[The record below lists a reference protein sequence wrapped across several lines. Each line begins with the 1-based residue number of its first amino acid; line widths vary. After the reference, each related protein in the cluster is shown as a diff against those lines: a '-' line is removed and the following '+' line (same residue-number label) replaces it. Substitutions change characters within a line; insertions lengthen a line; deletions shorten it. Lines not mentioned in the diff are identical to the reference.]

1 MKCRYCGQELPEGSA
16 FCNSCGQPQQGSA
29 QTDTRKVPASPA
41 AEEGS
46 LKCPHCGSTRLQYT
60 TSVKTQGVSAGDAC
74 CGYVCLG
81 PIGLLC
87 GLCGSGSSET
97 KEYWVCHDC
106 GAKFTTEEAKD
117 AVEKKLQQEQDLAKK
132 QREKEAQLAAWH
144 AMLDNCPYP
153 PEELESLY
161 MAAVKEEEE
170 KDNQYQECYKE
181 ERKYIGAWQA
191 TAYGMYAGLAVL
203 LLAAIL
209 FLFCL
214 LAGSGWLIAILCGI
228 LGIGITIA
236 FSKKD
241 DEMFNMYASSS
252 LRAKKQ
258 EKEQAKQHKAEL
270 KKYREAYQGVK
281 AEESA
286 SGQKNS

>member
-1 MKCRYCGQELPEGSA
+1 MKCRYCGQERPEGSA
-16 FCNSCGQPQQGSA
+16 FCNYCGQPQHRPA
-29 QTDTRKVPASPA
+29 QTDTRKASAPPPASPA
-41 AEEGS
+41 TEERS
-46 LKCPHCGSTRLQYT
+46 LKCSHCGSTKLPHT
-60 TSVKTQGVSAGDAC
+60 TSVKTQGISAGDAC

-87 GLCGSGSSET
+87 GLCGSGLS
-97 KEYWVCHDC
+97 EYWVCHVC
-106 GAKFTTEEAKD
+106 GTKFSTEEAKD

-132 QREKEAQLAAWH
+132 QREKKAQLAAWY

-161 MAAVKEEEE
+161 MAAVKEAEE
-170 KDNQYQECYKE
+170 KDKQYQEYYKE

-228 LGIGITIA
+228 LGIGIIIA
-236 FSKKD
+236 FSKKND
-241 DEMFNMYASSS
+241 KMFNMQEARKRTGQTAQGRAEKIPGS
-252 LRAKKQ
+252 LP
-258 EKEQAKQHKAEL
+258 
-270 KKYREAYQGVK
+270 GSK